1 MKSEAG
7 GRLIEELM
15 RFKPDGL
22 TANGWAVSAGVSR
35 TIWADLRRHGNP
47 SRRTLERLL
56 AAVGSSLAEFEA
68 LRVGEAPP
76 PGPIGNALADR
87 GLGWRGAA
95 LASIPVLATSVTGEW
110 GERGSQIDVHS
121 IDRAKVEGQAD
132 RPTALAGDRDAYA
145 VTVAGQSMWP
155 RFRAGRR
162 LLVSPAVAVEVG
174 AEDVC
179 GRAAEKRLGG
189 PRRPLEEHVP
199 ARHRGDEQQLDGCSL
214 ADHDLPDLFLGP
226 LPQGG
231 QTLVLQRDS
240 HVVALLGSLE
250 FPSDDTRLVG
260 ASPEGPICALVT
272 ICHKLS
278 SARRLCSTGTYGGD
292 QVSTWSILRSSSE
305 PRSPVGLVKQP
316 AQTQVRRTI
325 SHSPPSQH

>member
-35 TIWADLRRHGNP
+35 TIWSDLRRHGNP

-162 LLVSPAVAVEVG
+162 LLVSPAAAVEVG
-174 AEDVC
+174 ADVLVELKGDRLLIGELV
-179 GRAAEKRLGG
+179 GRSEAGIELR
-189 PRRPLEEHVP
+189 
-199 ARHRGDEQQLDGCSL
+199 QFN
-214 ADHDLPDLFLGP
+214 PDATFA
-226 LPQGG
+226 
-231 QTLVLQRDS
+231 
-240 HVVALLGSLE
+240 VVAGE
-250 FPSDDTRLVG
+250 IE
-260 ASPEGPICALVT
+260 AI
-272 ICHKLS
+272 HKVMGE
-278 SARRLCSTGTYGGD
+278 A
-292 QVSTWSILRSSSE
+292 I
-305 PRSPVGLVKQP
+305 
-316 AQTQVRRTI
+316 
-325 SHSPPSQH
+325 